1 MSSFICVCVCIRYM
15 QVYLIH
21 ACIHALKLL
30 KRTCL
35 QLLSDEIKL
44 NF

>member
-1 MSSFICVCVCIRYM
+1 MSSFICVCVCICYM
-15 QVYLIH
+15 QEYIIY
-21 ACIHALKLL
+21 IHALKLL

-35 QLLSDEIKL
+35 QLLSDETKL